1 MQWLRILPG
10 LQFLPVA
17 LPVAFLTLALQ
28 PTLGWTQDSTRTV
41 EKKATDLK
49 SADSKSAGTQPAS
62 NSAESST
69 KSDKEDAK
77 ADSKKTKKEKLKF
90 VRVAKDDN
98 KKPLALQ
105 TAVVTYKSDSQETAG
120 VEVTLIGAVHIA
132 EKSYYEDLNE
142 QFKKYDVLLY
152 EMVMDPSQG
161 VPEANERGSSPIS
174 SVQVGMKDMLE
185 LSFQLDEVDYK
196 AKNFVHAD
204 MTPEE
209 MFESMNKRKESVFK
223 MLLRS
228 VGSGLAMQG
237 SGKSNDLDVIS
248 AMLSDDRAQGMKRAM
263 AEQFE
268 MMDGQM
274 AALQGDDGRS
284 TLITERNAKAFQVL
298 RDQIKAGK
306 KKIGIFYGAGHFE
319 DMHQRLIDEYRMQQV
334 ETTWMDAWD
343 LK

>member
-1 MQWLRILPG
+1 MHWLRILPG
-10 LQFLPVA
+10 LQLLPVA
-17 LPVAFLTLALQ
+17 LLTLSFQ
-28 PTLGWTQDSTRTV
+28 PIVGWSQDAAAIQ
-41 EKKATDLK
+41 EKKPADVK
-49 SADSKSAGTQPAS
+49 SADAQAT
-62 NSAESST
+62 
-69 KSDKEDAK
+69 AK
-77 ADSKKTKKEKLKF
+77 AEKPSANSEKAAEKGDTKKFKKEKLKF
-90 VRVAKDDN
+90 VRVAKDED

-105 TAVVTYKSDSQETAG
+105 TAVVTYKSDSKESEG

-132 EKSYYEDLNE
+132 EKSYYKDLNE
-142 QFKKYDVLLY
+142 QFKKYDALLY
-152 EMVMDPSQG
+152 EMVMDPSHG
-161 VPEANERGSSPIS
+161 VPEANERGSSPVS

-228 VGSGLAMQG
+228 IGSGLAMQG
-237 SGKSNDLDVIS
+237 AGKSNDLDVIS
-248 AMLSDDRAQGMKRAM
+248 AILSDDRARGMKRAM
-263 AEQFE
+263 ADQFE

-284 TLITERNAKAFQVL
+284 TLITERNAKAFEVL
-298 RDQIKAGK
+298 GEQMKSGK
-306 KKIGIFYGAGHFE
+306 KKIGIFYGAGHFD
-319 DMHQRLIDEYRMQQV
+319 DMHQRLIDDYRMQPV
-334 ETTWMDAWD
+334 ETKWMDAWD

>member
-1 MQWLRILPG
+1 MQRLSLLPG
-10 LQFLPVA
+10 LQFLSTALLVLSFQTVA
-17 LPVAFLTLALQ
+17 ARA
-28 PTLGWTQDSTRTV
+28 QDSTTTQS
-41 EKKATDLK
+41 KKPAA
-49 SADSKSAGTQPAS
+49 ADSEKA
-62 NSAESST
+62 NSE
-69 KSDKEDAK
+69 K
-77 ADSKKTKKEKLKF
+77 AVADDDSKAAKKESAKKEKLKF
-90 VRVAKDDN
+90 VRVTKDED

-105 TAVVTYKSDSQETAG
+105 TAVVTYKSDSKENEG

-132 EKSYYEDLNE
+132 EKSYYKELNE
-142 QFKKYDVLLY
+142 QFKKYDALLY

-161 VPEANERGSSPIS
+161 VPEANERGSSPVS

-248 AMLSDDRAQGMKRAM
+248 AMLSEDRAKGMRRAM
-263 AEQFE
+263 ATQFE

-274 AALQGDDGRS
+274 AALQGEDGRS
-284 TLITERNAKAFQVL
+284 TLITERNAKAFEVL
-298 RDQIKAGK
+298 REQIKAGK

-319 DMHQRLIDEYRMQQV
+319 DMHQRLIDDFRMQLV
-334 ETTWMDAWD
+334 ETKWMDAWD

>member
-10 LQFLPVA
+10 LQLLPAA
-17 LPVAFLTLALQ
+17 LLTLAIC
-28 PTLGWTQDSTRTV
+28 PTTAWSQD
-41 EKKATDLK
+41 ATATPTKK
-49 SADSKSAGTQPAS
+49 SAEVKSAAPH
-62 NSAESST
+62 SAEKSEQTTANTDERT
-69 KSDKEDAK
+69 KTEKPADRSDAK
-77 ADSKKTKKEKLKF
+77 QPKKEKLKF
-90 VRVAKDDN
+90 VRVAKDEN
-98 KKPLALQ
+98 KKPVALQ
-105 TAVVTYKSDSQETAG
+105 TAVVTYKSDSKDSEG

-132 EKSYYEDLNE
+132 EKSYYLDLND
-142 QFKKYDVLLY
+142 QFKKYDALLY

-161 VPEANERGSSPIS
+161 VPEANQRGSSPVS

-209 MFESMNKRKESVFK
+209 MFDSMNKRKESVFK

-248 AMLSDDRAQGMKRAM
+248 AMLSDDRARGMKRAM
-263 AEQFE
+263 ADQFE

-284 TLITERNAKAFQVL
+284 TLITERNAKAFEVL
-298 RDQIKAGK
+298 REQIKAGK

-319 DMHQRLIDEYRMQQV
+319 DMHQRLIDDYRMKPV
-334 ETTWMDAWD
+334 ETKWMDAWD